1 MLATLMQYEDS
12 GTDAAAAAGFGLGLM
27 LFWLLIIVIMGVSMW
42 KLFVKMG
49 DPGWMGI
56 IPILNIYR
64 IFQRS
69 RPDQAILWTI
79 LTFVC
84 GIGAFVA
91 VFDLA
96 KLPAVRLPANARL
109 RQRQLPGPAG
119 SAARLSPLGSR
130 FVRGAAD
137 RPDWSA
143 PRNALEHP

>member
-12 GTDAAAAAGFGLGLM
+12 GTGAAAAAGFGLGLM

-79 LTFVC
+79 LTFAC

-96 KLPAVRLPANARL
+96 KLFGKEIGYALGLIFLPFVF
-109 RQRQLPGPAG
+109 LPMLAFG
-119 SAARLSPLGSR
+119 SATYQGPPAPQLG
-130 FVRGAAD
+130 
-137 RPDWSA
+137 
-143 PRNALEHP
+143 

>member
-27 LFWLLIIVIMGVSMW
+27 LFWLLIIVIMGLSMW

-79 LTFVC
+79 LAFVC
-84 GIGAFVA
+84 GIGSIVA
-91 VFDLA
+91 MYDLA
-96 KLPAVRLPANARL
+96 KLFGKEIVYALGLIFVPIVFAPMLAF
-109 RQRQLPGPAG
+109 G
-119 SAARLSPLGSR
+119 SATYQGPPAPQLG
-130 FVRGAAD
+130 
-137 RPDWSA
+137 
-143 PRNALEHP
+143 